1 MELTS
6 RFTVMNRY
14 IPPVDVAVVCVD
26 DAVALGELLL
36 SSRKKKATRKSVLF
50 ILILAYYN

>member
-14 IPPVDVAVVCVD
+14 IPPVDAAVVCVD

-50 ILILAYYN
+50 ILILAHYN